1 MVEPKPEVRA
11 ESPAGMTTSPAGD
24 TPVLDARKA
33 TILRTVVQEHIL
45 TGQPIG
51 SGHLSGTSGLAV
63 SSATIRNDM
72 SVLERE
78 GYLTHPHTSAGRI
91 PTDRGYRYFVDS
103 IGDSGRLSDTKT
115 AQIRRFFDEARA
127 DIEQLMAETS
137 RLLSGLT
144 DYAAVVVA
152 PPPEMATIRSV
163 QVVDLGNVA
172 LVVAVLSNGVVEKAS
187 FEAEIAS
194 EAVINA
200 SSARLAQL
208 LIGRSLADVDT
219 FFPASGDPRIDAI
232 CSGAVDALRPRS
244 ASSDKESREVFVGGA
259 SRMVGA
265 FDTVST
271 IRGVLATLEEHYV
284 VVNLIREALDRP
296 ATNPAHVSIGGE
308 HGSDLAF
315 ESLMS
320 CSVVV
325 APYLIDGVS
334 VGTVGV
340 LGPTRMDY
348 PEAMAAV
355 TAVST
360 ALTDRLSER

>member
-1 MVEPKPEVRA
+1 MVVPKPEVRA
-11 ESPAGMTTSPAGD
+11 ESPDVGQRTAPEPTA
-24 TPVLDARKA
+24 LDARKA

-51 SGHLSGTSGLAV
+51 SGHLSGTNGLSV

-103 IGDSGRLSDTKT
+103 IRDAGRLSDTKT

-127 DIEQLMAETS
+127 DIEQLMTETS

-152 PPPEMATIRSV
+152 PPSETATIRSV
-163 QVVDLGNVA
+163 QVVDLGAVA
-172 LVVAVLSNGVVEKAS
+172 LVVVVLSNGVVEKAS
-187 FEAEIAS
+187 FETTTTS
-194 EAVINA
+194 EALMNA
-200 SSARLAQL
+200 SSARLTQL
-208 LIGRSLADVDT
+208 LAGGTLAEMET
-219 FFPASGDPRIDAI
+219 FVPTSGDARIDSL
-232 CSGAVDALRPRS
+232 CSGAIEALRPRS
-244 ASSDKESREVFVGGA
+244 TLADKEARDVFVGGA
-259 SRMVGA
+259 SRMVAA

-271 IRGVLATLEEHYV
+271 IRSVLATLEEHYV
-284 VVNLIREALDRP
+284 VVNLVREALDRP
-296 ATNPAHVSIGGE
+296 AMNPAHVSIGGE

-325 APYLIDGVS
+325 APYLIDGVA

-360 ALTDRLSER
+360 ALTDRLSEH